1 MPPPPP
7 PPPPPQQDQEQDED
21 LEEEEQ
27 PEQDEDEQEE
37 QPEEQPAVPQEFMF
51 DAEGTPI
58 DPELLEF
65 AKKQNRGKG
74 GGRGLIFSQDRGR
87 YIKPMLP
94 RGKVTRLAVDA
105 TMRAAAPYQKP
116 RRGRAPDDNPR
127 KVFIE
132 NSDVRI

>member
-1 MPPPPP
+1 MDDEMIPPPPP

-21 LEEEEQ
+21 MEAEEQ
-27 PEQDEDEQEE
+27 PE
-37 QPEEQPAVPQEFMF
+37 VPQEFMF

-65 AKKQNRGKG
+65 AKNQNRGKG

-94 RGKVTRLAVDA
+94 LGKVTRLAVDA

-116 RRGRAPDDNPR
+116 RRGRASEDNTR

-132 NSDVRI
+132 